1 MGIRKISD
9 NAFIVD
15 GQVPIRDINRKFNW
29 QIADENAVTVAGY
42 LLDMTRS
49 LPEVGQKFIFD
60 GFQFEVVKR
69 NKNQISQIKLT
80 KLEENLPDV

>member
-1 MGIRKISD
+1 
-9 NAFIVD
+9 
-15 GQVPIRDINRKFNW
+15 
-29 QIADENAVTVAGY
+29 
-42 LLDMTRS
+42 MTRS